1 MTTVQAKNRK
11 SNSAIV
17 MFFLNNKALLLMLL
31 IAAIALISTGGRF
44 GRIQN
49 IDNVTRQV
57 SVLAIVGVGYTIIS
71 AGGLLDLS
79 VGEAISLA
87 VVTYGTLNKIA
98 PIWVSMLAA
107 IAAGAITGAVN
118 GFMIRRFKLPP
129 FVLTL
134 ATGQVFKGIA
144 HIITNG
150 ASILQ
155 KNETVKFI
163 GQGRLFGFLP
173 FPFIIAVIMM
183 LLVAILLNKT
193 LYGRHL
199 LAAGGNAEAANVSG
213 IRVNK
218 VKISAHVIA
227 GAIYGVAAI
236 VLTGRVGNAIP
247 TAGDGYMM
255 DAISAVVIGGT
266 PMHGG
271 KAKVVGTLF
280 GVLLIGIMNNML
292 NLLRVDTFYQWI
304 FKGIILIAAI
314 LLDGMTEAVMA
325 KQRVAIQTISK
336 K

>member
-1 MTTVQAKNRK
+1 MEQQRQPILSVNKVCKNFPGVR
-11 SNSAIV
+11 
-17 MFFLNNKALLLMLL
+17 ALDHVDFCVYPGEVH
-31 IAAIALISTGGRF
+31 ALIGENGAGKSTLMKIILGSYSMTSGSMLF
-44 GRIQN
+44 KGEPYAPASPHEALQKG
-49 IDNVTRQV
+49 V
-57 SVLAIVGVGYTIIS
+57 SMIHQ
-71 AGGLLDLS
+71 
-79 VGEAISLA
+79 EISL
-87 VVTYGTLNKIA
+87 I
-98 PIWVSMLAA
+98 
-107 IAAGAITGAVN
+107 
-118 GFMIRRFKLPP
+118 
-129 FVLTL
+129 
-134 ATGQVFKGIA
+134 
-144 HIITNG
+144 
-150 ASILQ
+150 
-155 KNETVKFI
+155 
-163 GQGRLFGFLP
+163 P

-336 K
+336 Q